1 MIENNFF
8 IWEENNNTL
17 PIQTSCKRDENDKC
31 DITNE
36 TKKKSEREISN
47 PIIPKNSGIYKII
60 HKESGK
66 YYIGR
71 TNNFKRRWYRHKYEL
86 NKNKHDNQH
95 LQNAWNK
102 YGKNNFDFC
111 VVEYVENNF
120 NKLKETEEKYLKII
134 YEDKKNWNNKYY
146 NLSEFS
152 GDQYQ
157 HSEETKKKLS
167 ESHLGI
173 KLSDQAKQRLSILNT
188 GCGNPFYG
196 KKHSIETKEK
206 ISKKIKGKNHPFY
219 KKSRSDET
227 KRKLSEKNKG
237 KKLSDEHKIKLS
249 KINKGRI
256 PWNLNKK
263 YCYCHTDETK
273 KKISESNK
281 GKVFA
286 NERKEKISKSRS
298 GKNYGYVGVNNPNSI
313 LIKYN
318 FYNTNKNIY
327 RNCTR
332 IELIRE
338 FNLNPSNVS
347 SLFRGRRNV
356 VNGWILIK

>member
-8 IWEENNNTL
+8 IWEENDNTL
-17 PIQTSCKRDENDKC
+17 PIQTSCNQDENDKC

-36 TKKKSEREISN
+36 TKKKSKKEISN

-102 YGKNNFDFC
+102 YGKDTFDFC

-120 NKLKETEEKYLKII
+120 IKLKETEEKYLKII

-173 KLSDQAKQRLSILNT
+173 KLSDQAKQKLSILNK
-188 GCGNPFYG
+188 GYGNPFYG

-219 KKSRSDET
+219 GKSRSEET

-263 YCYCHTDETK
+263 HCYSHTEETK

-281 GKVFA
+281 GKVFTD
-286 NERKEKISKSRS
+286 ERKEKISKSRS

-313 LIKYN
+313 LIKYYFHN
-318 FYNTNKNIY
+318 KDKNIY

-332 IELIRE
+332 IELIKE

-347 SLFRGRRNV
+347 ALFKGTRNI